1 MQDGT
6 SLTARTHIMN
16 ITAHSM
22 LPSSSDAVA
31 LRCRSQDIA
40 SVSGRAPR
48 TQLSIRRSPLQLPH
62 AQRRPSLA
70 AAARCSRSPAEQS
83 QQIEQLRSPPAPLLR
98 LSAVQILQA
107 SVPLWML
114 TAAPVLAADADF
126 AQSSASQ
133 GSYYATLFLFVSTI
147 PGTICCLIA
156 LFVDI
161 HVSTTFKLG
170 FHQTGR
176 VVTAHDECC
185 LQWSAAALLLPVSCQ
200 QRAPLADVMAGG

>member
-1 MQDGT
+1 MLDGEEAPRQAYRGGASLQDGT
-6 SLTARTHIMN
+6 SLTAQTHIMTM
-16 ITAHSM
+16 TAYTM
-22 LPSSSDAVA
+22 LPSSSGTVT

-62 AQRRPSLA
+62 AKRRPSLT

-83 QQIEQLRSPPAPLLR
+83 QEIEQLHSPPAPLPR
-98 LSAVQILQA
+98 LNAVQILQA

-126 AQSSASQ
+126 SQGSASQ

-147 PGTICCLIA
+147 PGTTCCLIA
-156 LFVDI
+156 LLVD
-161 HVSTTFKLG
+161 VSTTFKLG
-170 FHQTGR
+170 SHESGR
-176 VVTAHDECC
+176 RCDC
-185 LQWSAAALLLPVSCQ
+185 S
-200 QRAPLADVMAGG
+200 R